1 MYQEAL
7 GQTVNKMFDYSVGRW
22 GDRKAL
28 AFHDERFTYLTMRR
42 RVAVMTAGLQHIGVG
57 RGDKVA
63 FLLGVTTD
71 WAVLSYA
78 VWRLGAVVVPL
89 NMTWVGSEIEQGL
102 ALTDA
107 DVLIVT
113 DDFRSV
119 DHVATLSEQLE
130 GLTGSEPG
138 AVSCPRLP
146 HLRTVITTSKSGK
159 TYPFAFDLAQIQR
172 DGAAY
177 DPADFARASAEVG
190 PDTDAI
196 MLLTSGTTSFPK
208 PVLHTHQSLLV
219 GVAGYA
225 DGIEAVEDDSMLII
239 APNYHVAGYLTLL
252 MPHMRGAAVHLL
264 EFYDPG
270 AALEVI
276 ERERISMIFG
286 FDVHFLMLKRHPQ
299 FAMYDIS
306 SITRTMIGS
315 FPGSFEDIRD
325 MGIMHQGN
333 IYGSSEY
340 VASQSYFPYRDHRD
354 QERMRLSHGRPMLGT
369 EVRIVDPA
377 TGAVLGPDE
386 SGEICFRGPA
396 LFKHYYNMPEE
407 TAAAFDEDGFFHS
420 GDFGWMDSAGYLYYR
435 GRYKETIKT
444 GGENVSAQEVE
455 IFLEMEV
462 PWVQKAMVVPI
473 PDPKWGE
480 AVTAVIELKPG
491 AHGTADDLRDFCR
504 GKLAGYKIPKQ
515 IVIVEPGDWVST
527 PTGKLDR
534 GAMAATARAQ
544 LRILD

>member
-7 GQTVNKMFDYSVGRW
+7 GQTVNRMLDHSVLLW
-22 GDRKAL
+22 GDREAL
-28 AFHDERFTYLTMRR
+28 AFQDERLTYLQLRR
-42 RVAVMTAGLQHIGVG
+42 RVAAMTAGLESIGVG

-78 VWRLGAVVVPL
+78 AWRLGAVVVPL
-89 NMTWVGSEIEQGL
+89 NLTWVGPEIEQGL
-102 ALTDA
+102 SLTDA
-107 DVLIVT
+107 DVLVVT
-113 DDFRSV
+113 DDFRGV
-119 DHVATLSEQLE
+119 DHVATLIDQLD
-130 GLTGSEPG
+130 GLSGSAPG
-138 AVSCPRLP
+138 AVACPRLP
-146 HLRTVITTSKSGK
+146 RLRTVITSSKSGK
-159 TYPFAFDLAQIQR
+159 TYPFAYDLGRLQS

-177 DPADFARASAEVG
+177 DPEQFTRTSAEVG
-190 PDTDAI
+190 SDSEAI
-196 MLLTSGTTSFPK
+196 VLLTSGTTSFPK
-208 PVLHTHQSLLV
+208 PVVHTHQSLLV

-225 DGIEAVEDDSMLII
+225 DGLEAGEQDSMLII

-252 MPHMRGAAVHLL
+252 MPHLRGAVVHLL

-299 FAMYDIS
+299 YAMYDIS

-315 FPGSFEDIRD
+315 SPGSFEEIKD
-325 MGIMHQGN
+325 MGITHQGN

-340 VASQSYFPYRDHRD
+340 VASQSYFPYRDRHD
-354 QERMRLSHGRPMLGT
+354 EERMRLSHGRPMLGT
-369 EVRIVDPA
+369 EIRIVDPA
-377 TGAVLGPDE
+377 TGAALGPDQP
-386 SGEICFRGPA
+386 GEICFRGPA
-396 LFKHYYNMPEE
+396 LFKGYHNMPEE
-407 TAAAFDEDGFFHS
+407 TAAAIDADGFFHS
-420 GDFGWMDSAGYLYYR
+420 GDYGWTDSAGYLYYR
-435 GRYKETIKT
+435 GRYKETIKS

-455 IFLEMEV
+455 LFLEMEI
-462 PWVQKAMVVPI
+462 PWVQKAMVVPV

-480 AVTAVIELKPG
+480 AVTAVVELQPG
-491 AHGTADDLRDFCR
+491 ADGSAEDIRDFCR

-515 IVIVEPGDWVST
+515 VVFVGSEDWVST

-534 GAMAATARAQ
+534 GAMARKARAEMG
-544 LRILD
+544 IPE